1 MNKRISTG
9 LIALSVIAFG
19 ACDDNPTDS
28 TTNTVA
34 DQTVNYDVAMVSADA
49 TIGDVQVIMDPQMGG
64 SFMSGMQRSR
74 TVTFYD
80 AAGNEQDA
88 YDDSTTATVHIVMEM
103 SRERERR
110 NWTASVMR
118 EREMTVTGLE
128 GDETT
133 RTVNGTGSSAVT
145 RSRHSDS
152 TGRGLRSY
160 EMTGTWT
167 MEDVVHAVPAET
179 NPYPLSGT
187 ITRNMKVTIT
197 TEANGTVTRTKEVII
212 TFNGTQYPEMI
223 VDGEA
228 FEVDLGAGPGE
239 RPFRGGGHRGGF
251 GR

>member
-1 MNKRISTG
+1 VNKKISTG
-9 LIALSVIAFG
+9 LIALSVLALG
-19 ACDDNPTDS
+19 ACDDNPTES

-34 DQTVNYDVAMVSADA
+34 DETVNYDVAMVSADA

-64 SFMSGMQRSR
+64 SFMAGRQVSR
-74 TVTFYD
+74 TATFYD
-80 AAGNEQDA
+80 AEGNEQDS
-88 YDDSTTATVHIVMEM
+88 YDEATTATIHIVMEM

-118 EREMTVTGLE
+118 ERDMTVTGLE

-133 RTVNGTGSSAVT
+133 RTVNGLGSSAVT

-152 TGRGLRSY
+152 NGRGLRDY

-167 MEDVVHAVPAET
+167 MEDVVHAVPPEA

-187 ITRNMKVTIT
+187 ITRNMTVTIT

-228 FEVDLGAGPGE
+228 FEIDLAAGPAE
-239 RPFRGGGHRGGF
+239 RPFRGGGHRGGL